1 MNPKENIDKVTR
13 NGAIKQLNRHM
24 STCCSSII
32 SVLLSIIAEER
43 VPRILILLQLR
54 VNTKIIFETM
64 FETNISNSMAYQ
76 PRSISA
82 LNTCGVYMASVS
94 LYSPSFYTPMFCKAA
109 LNVISLFLPSSSSLV
124 KNSMHMKMSTITL
137 KRAIKV
143 LRTYFQMPSLC
154 GKC

>member
-13 NGAIKQLNRHM
+13 NGAMKQLNRHI
-24 STCCSSII
+24 STYYSSII

-54 VNTKIIFETM
+54 VSTKIIFETM
-64 FETNISNSMAYQ
+64 FEQNISTSMAYQ

-82 LNTCGVYMASVS
+82 LNTWGVYIVSVS
-94 LYSPSFYTPMFCKAA
+94 TSSPSFFTPMFYKAA
-109 LNVISLFLPSSSSLV
+109 LNVVSLILPSSSSLV
-124 KNSMHMKMSTITL
+124 KNSMHMKMRTITL

-143 LRTYFQMPSLC
+143 FRTYFQIPSLC